1 MAHKIK
7 LLLAE
12 DKALMRK
19 SLIALLKDYTLFEV
33 VGEASNGRELLDS
46 LKYVQ
51 VDVVLLDLEM
61 PVMNGVEVLKI
72 MKRRY
77 PDVKVMILSVHNQL
91 GYVKEA
97 IALGAKGY
105 IAKDCFPS
113 QLENAILQIHESGF
127 YLEEAMSKELLHDSV
142 YGMTQPSVSK
152 ILSNRE
158 VEVLKEICSGK
169 TEKEIA
175 SYLNISVHTVHFHKM
190 NIYFKTNV
198 HNVAG
203 LLRFA
208 KSNEQLL
215 GEGFR
220 TF

>member
-1 MAHKIK
+1 MPHKIRIV
-7 LLLAE
+7 LAE

-19 SLIALLKDYTLFEV
+19 SLIALLRDYASFEV
-33 VGEASNGRELLDS
+33 VGEASNGRELLDI
-46 LKYVQ
+46 LKYLS

-61 PVMNGVEVLKI
+61 PIMNGVEVLKI

-91 GYVKEA
+91 VYVKEA

-113 QLENAILQIHESGF
+113 QLESAIVQIHETGF

-142 YGMTQPSVSK
+142 YGMAQPSLNK

-175 SYLNISVHTVHFHKM
+175 NFLNISVHTVHFHKM

-198 HNVAG
+198 HNIAG
-203 LLRFA
+203 LLKFA
-208 KSNEQLL
+208 KTNEQLL

-220 TF
+220 SF